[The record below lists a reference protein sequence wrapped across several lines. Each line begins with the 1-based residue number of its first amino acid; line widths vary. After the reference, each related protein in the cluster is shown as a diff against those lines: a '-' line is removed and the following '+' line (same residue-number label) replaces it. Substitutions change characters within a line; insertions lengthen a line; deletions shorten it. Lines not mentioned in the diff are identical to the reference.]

1 MINWSRKVNFENIKK
16 QKDIVLTFYIWLI
29 LSVVTT
35 IVFRF
40 QFNSFHHID
49 IPTHIMAGVVITA
62 FIFAFVENGNLKKA
76 FLFALVP
83 FLLWEAIE
91 ISMAI
96 IFDQGFIFRIFS
108 ETWKNRAQDVAMDS
122 LGFMSFV
129 TVKKCRGRKK
139 V

>member
-1 MINWSRKVNFENIKK
+1 MINWSQEVNLENIKK
-16 QKDIVLTFYIWLI
+16 QREIVLTFYIWLI
-29 LSVVTT
+29 LSVITT

-62 FIFAFVENGNLKKA
+62 FIFAFVENGSLKKA

-91 ISMAI
+91 ISMAM
-96 IFDQGFIFRIFS
+96 IFDQGLIFRIFS
-108 ETWKNRAQDVAMDS
+108 ETWGNRTQDVIMDS

-129 TVKKCRGRKK
+129 TFKKCQRIKK

>member
-1 MINWSRKVNFENIKK
+1 MINWSQKVNFSNIKK

-29 LSVVTT
+29 LSIGTVMA
-35 IVFRF
+35 FHF
-40 QFNSFHHID
+40 QLSNLRHID

-91 ISMAI
+91 ISMAM

-108 ETWKNRAQDVAMDS
+108 ETWKNRAQDMAMDS
-122 LGFMSFV
+122 LGFISFV
-129 TVKKCRGRKK
+129 TVKKYQRRKK